1 MSIEFLLGYAMGEK
15 TAANS
20 ALRAASIPSISG
32 VSTNDVEDLSERVD
46 RLVLL
51 CAAMWSILEDGG
63 ATEDQ
68 LIARVREIDA
78 ADNVIDGQITARPT
92 PCRNCETLVAPGLVA
107 CQYCGEP
114 VYDGDPIGPFDTI

>member
-63 ATEDQ
+63 ATEEQ
-68 LIARVREIDA
+68 LIARVQEIDE
-78 ADNVIDGQITARPT
+78 ADAVLDGQITARPT
-92 PCRNCETLVAPGLVA
+92 PCRKCDTLVAPGLAA

-114 VYDGDPIGPFDTI
+114 VYDNGSNGPFHTV

>member
-1 MSIEFLLGYAMGEK
+1 MSIGFFLGYAMGEK
-15 TAANS
+15 AAANS

-32 VSTNDVEDLSERVD
+32 VSVDDMEDMSERID

-63 ATEDQ
+63 ATEEQ

-78 ADNVIDGQITARPT
+78 ADNVLDGQITAKPT
-92 PCRNCETLVAPGLVA
+92 RCRKCETLVAPGLAA
-107 CQYCGEP
+107 CQFCGEAVWVEEP
-114 VYDGDPIGPFDTI
+114 VGPFDTV